1 MLVRLY
7 SETNLL
13 LHDVPFEPG
22 INIVLGR
29 YSGKKE
35 ATGVNGIGKSSLV
48 RLINYCFLSRSAE
61 KIFESNQY
69 EFLRKDE
76 HNIALEFQMGGKRYF
91 IKRYFAEKS
100 KVHFGTRPDR
110 LEMYEKQEAKEVLN
124 NIFFPTVDSRVVLEG
139 NRFGTLLN
147 FFVKDDLENQK
158 RIEPLDFFD
167 YSASTKDI
175 ALYNFFLL
183 NLPTRNLARF
193 AELTTESKSKSDTV
207 TELTKTLEART
218 GRTVQEFRSE
228 KLEIESRILRLE
240 RTLGDYKFLEQYKN
254 IENELVELTKKI
266 NDRLEAYHSQ
276 NHELKRLRE
285 LYTQDFQ
292 VDTVQVQKI
301 YNEVRET
308 FGDLVRKKL
317 DEVIAFRQ
325 EILENRNRFLL
336 KKEQQLTLGIQN
348 ELSAISKLEEQR
360 SVLYQKLKEK
370 GALESIENIYKELIN
385 ERSGLESAMSSVNEI
400 DRLQEIIADQEVII
414 SEVKRDIQQDLKDFE
429 SIVARH
435 RASFKD
441 ILNNA
446 LFLGEGSEKAY
457 FDVDIVT
464 SARQQGN
471 LPFKINVEIPKSKS
485 HGNSRLKLI
494 AYDLMVFLGNI
505 RQGRKLPDF
514 LIHDGVYHAISHK
527 TKVNT
532 LNYIA
537 HEFNK
542 NPTFQYIV
550 TFNEDELEVP
560 ESKEDSFGTLD
571 FNWRKNVVIELED
584 TPEKMLFKRDLT

>member
-13 LHDVPFEPG
+13 LRDVPFEPG
-22 INIVLGR
+22 INIVLGK
-29 YSGKKE
+29 YSGQKE
-35 ATGVNGIGKSSLV
+35 TTGVNGIGKSSLI

-61 KIFESNQY
+61 KVFESRQY
-69 EFLRKDE
+69 SFLQEDE
-76 HNIALEFQMGGKRYF
+76 HNIVLEFQMGGKRYF
-91 IKRYFAEKS
+91 IKRYFAEKG
-100 KVHFGTRPDR
+100 KVHFGTRPDHW
-110 LEMYEKQEAKEVLN
+110 EIYEKQEAKEIFN
-124 NIFFPTVDSRVVLEG
+124 NIFFPTVDNRVAIEG

-167 YSASTKDI
+167 YNSNAKEV

-183 NLPTRNLARF
+183 GLPTRNLERF
-193 AELTTESKSKSDTV
+193 AELTKESESKRDTV
-207 TELTKTLEART
+207 TELTKTLEARA

-228 KLEIESRILRLE
+228 KLEIENRIERLE
-240 RTLGDYKFLEQYKN
+240 RNLGDYKFLEQYKN

-266 NDRLEAYHSQ
+266 NDRLEAYHLQ

-285 LYTQDFQ
+285 IYTQDFQ
-292 VDTVQVQKI
+292 VDTSQVQKI

-336 KKEQQLTLGIQN
+336 KKEQQLTEGIQN
-348 ELSAISKLEEQR
+348 ELNNISKLEEKR

-370 GALESIENIYKELIN
+370 GALESIENIYKEIIN
-385 ERSGLESAMSSVNEI
+385 ERSALESAMSSVNEI

-414 SEVKRDIQQDLKDFE
+414 SEVRRDIQQDLKEFE
-429 SIVARH
+429 NVVAQH

-446 LFLGEGSEKAY
+446 LFLGEGSERAY
-457 FDVDIVT
+457 FDVDIIT
-464 SARQQGN
+464 SPKQST
-471 LPFKINVEIPKSKS
+471 LPFKINIEIPKSKS

-494 AYDLMVFLGNI
+494 AYDLMVFLDNR
-505 RQGRKLPDF
+505 RQGRRLPDF

-537 HEFNK
+537 REFNK
-542 NPTFQYIV
+542 TPNFQYIV
-550 TFNEDELEVP
+550 TFNEDEIEVP
-560 ESKEDSFGTLD
+560 ENKEASYGTLD
-571 FNWRKNVVIELED
+571 FDWRKNVIIDLAD
-584 TPEKMLFKRDLT
+584 TPEKMLFRREFT

>member
-13 LHDVPFEPG
+13 VRDVPFEPG

-61 KIFESNQY
+61 KIFENNQY
-69 EFLRKDE
+69 EFLSQDE
-76 HNIALEFQMGGKRYF
+76 HNIVLEFQIGSNRYF

-110 LEMYEKQEAKEVLN
+110 IEMYDKQEAKEILN
-124 NIFFPTVDSRVVLEG
+124 NIFFPTTDSKVALTG

-147 FFVKDDLENQK
+147 FFVKDDLENQR
-158 RIEPLDFFD
+158 RIEPLNFFD
-167 YSASTKDI
+167 YNASTKDI
-175 ALYNFFLL
+175 ALFNFFLL
-183 NLPTRNLARF
+183 NLPTRNLDRF
-193 AELTTESKSKSDTV
+193 IELTKESDSKTGTV
-207 TELTKTLEART
+207 KELTKTLEART

-228 KLEIESRILRLE
+228 KLEIESRIARLQGS
-240 RTLGDYKFLEQYKN
+240 LKDYKFLEQYKN
-254 IENELVELTKKI
+254 IENELVDLTKKI
-266 NDRLEAYHSQ
+266 NERLESYHLQ

-317 DEVIAFRQ
+317 DEVIAFKQ
-325 EILENRNRFLL
+325 EILENRNQYLL
-336 KKEQQLTLGIQN
+336 KKEQQLTDGIQN
-348 ELSAISKLEEQR
+348 ELTAIKNLEEHR
-360 SVLYQKLKEK
+360 SLLYQKLKEK
-370 GALESIENIYKELIN
+370 GALESIENIYEELIN
-385 ERSGLESAMSSVNEI
+385 ERSGLESSMSSVQEI

-414 SEVKRDIQQDLKDFE
+414 SEVRREVQQDLKEFE
-429 SIVARH
+429 GIVAQH

-464 SARQQGN
+464 STRQN
-471 LPFKINVEIPKSKS
+471 ALPFKINIEIPKSKAL
-485 HGNSRLKLI
+485 GNSRLKLI
-494 AYDLMVFLGNI
+494 AYDLMVFLGNTN
-505 RQGRKLPDF
+505 QGRKLPDF

-537 HEFNK
+537 KQFNK
-542 NPTFQYIV
+542 NPSFQYIV

-560 ESKEDSFGTLD
+560 ENRENAYGSLD
-571 FNWRKNVVIELED
+571 FDWRKNVIIEFAD
-584 TPEKMLFKRDLT
+584 TPERMLFKREFS

>member
-13 LHDVPFEPG
+13 VRDVPFEPG

-61 KIFESNQY
+61 KIFENNQY
-69 EFLRKDE
+69 EFLSQDE
-76 HNIALEFQMGGKRYF
+76 HNIVLEFQIGSNRYF

-110 LEMYEKQEAKEVLN
+110 IEMYDKQEAKEILN
-124 NIFFPTVDSRVVLEG
+124 NIFFPTTDSKVALTG

-147 FFVKDDLENQK
+147 FFVKDDLENQR
-158 RIEPLDFFD
+158 RIEPLNFFD
-167 YSASTKDI
+167 YNASTKDI
-175 ALYNFFLL
+175 ALFNFFLL
-183 NLPTRNLARF
+183 NLPTRNLERF
-193 AELTTESKSKSDTV
+193 IELTKESDSKTGTV
-207 TELTKTLEART
+207 KELTKTLEART

-228 KLEIESRILRLE
+228 KLEIESRIARLQGS
-240 RTLGDYKFLEQYKN
+240 LKDYKFLEQYKN
-254 IENELVELTKKI
+254 IENELVDLTKKI
-266 NDRLEAYHSQ
+266 NERLESYHLQ

-317 DEVIAFRQ
+317 DEVIAFKQ
-325 EILENRNRFLL
+325 EILENRNQYLL
-336 KKEQQLTLGIQN
+336 KKEQQLTDGIQN
-348 ELSAISKLEEQR
+348 ELTAIKNLEEHR
-360 SVLYQKLKEK
+360 SLLYQKLKEK
-370 GALESIENIYKELIN
+370 GALESIENIYEELIN
-385 ERSGLESAMSSVNEI
+385 ERSGLESSMSSVQEI

-414 SEVKRDIQQDLKDFE
+414 SEVRREVQQDLKEFE
-429 SIVARH
+429 GIVAQH

-464 SARQQGN
+464 STRQN
-471 LPFKINVEIPKSKS
+471 ALPFKINIEIPKSKAL
-485 HGNSRLKLI
+485 GNSRLKLI
-494 AYDLMVFLGNI
+494 AYDLMVFLGNTN
-505 RQGRKLPDF
+505 QGRKLPDF

-537 HEFNK
+537 KQFNK
-542 NPTFQYIV
+542 NPSFQYIV

-560 ESKEDSFGTLD
+560 ENRENAYGSLD
-571 FNWRKNVVIELED
+571 FDWRKNVIIEFAD
-584 TPEKMLFKRDLT
+584 TPERMLFKREFS